1 MFAMSIFQTT
11 EDRDRPPV
19 TVVGG
24 GLAGV
29 EAALQAAEAGAKVC
43 LFEMRPVRRT
53 PAHVGDRLAELVC
66 SNSFGSTLPDR
77 AGGLLKAEMRRLGS
91 RVLAAAEAHAL
102 PAGGALAV
110 DRDGFAASLTE
121 QVAAHPHIEL
131 RREEVTAIPVGPT
144 VIASGPLTSPALAAA
159 LAELTGEQHL
169 YFYDALAPIVLAES
183 IDMSKA
189 FRASRY
195 GRGQEDE
202 GDYLNCP
209 LDKVQ
214 YERFVDA
221 LLSAEVAAQRDFEA
235 DVFFEGCLPIEV
247 IAARGPRA
255 LAFGPMRPVGLTD
268 PHSGRRPY
276 AVVQLRQDNVAG
288 SLYNLVGFQ
297 THLRWGDQER
307 ILRLIP
313 GLETAEFVRLG
324 QMHRNTF
331 VCSPRLLNPSLA
343 FRQRSDLFLAG
354 QITGIEGYSGN
365 AASGLLAGI
374 NAARVALGQPPLT
387 LPTDT
392 MLGALCHYI
401 TACDPKHF
409 QPMKAN
415 FGLLPP
421 LARAPRGKPDR
432 YRAYSERALASLE
445 DRLALDGALVE
456 DRDTGA
462 PTARLR
468 AMSLPREG
476 R

>member
-1 MFAMSIFQTT
+1 MSMPRT
-11 EDRDRPPV
+11 EDGDRPLV

-29 EAALQAAEAGAKVC
+29 EAALQAADAGARVR
-43 LFEMRPVRRT
+43 LFEMRPVRAT
-53 PAHVGDRLAELVC
+53 PAHVSDRLAELVC
-66 SNSFGSTLPDR
+66 SNSFGSLLPDR

-91 RVLAAAEAHAL
+91 RVLAAAEDHAL

-110 DRDGFAASLTE
+110 DREGFAAQLTD

-131 RREEVTAIPVGPT
+131 LREEVTAIPEGPT
-144 VIASGPLTSPALAAA
+144 VIASGPLTSPALAQA
-159 LAELTGEQHL
+159 LAGLTGQEHL

-195 GRGQEDE
+195 GRGQEAE
-202 GDYLNCP
+202 GDYINCP
-209 LDKVQ
+209 LDKPQ
-214 YERFVDA
+214 YERFVEA
-221 LLSAEVAAQRDFEA
+221 LLASEAAPQRDFEA

-288 SLYNLVGFQ
+288 SLYNIVGFQ
-297 THLRWGDQER
+297 THLRWGEQER
-307 ILRLIP
+307 VLRLLP
-313 GLETAEFVRLG
+313 GLESAEFVRLG

-331 VCSPRLLNPSLA
+331 VCSPRLLHPTLGLKERA
-343 FRQRSDLFLAG
+343 DLFLAG
-354 QITGIEGYSGN
+354 QITGIEGYTGN
-365 AASGLLAGI
+365 AASGLLAGV
-374 NAARVALGQPPLT
+374 NAARAAFGRPLLT
-387 LPTDT
+387 LPPDT

-401 TACDPKHF
+401 TACEPKHF

-421 LARAPRGKPDR
+421 LEPAPRGKPER
-432 YRAYSERALASLE
+432 YRAYTARALASLE
-445 DRLALDGALVE
+445 ACLVREGVPVPAEEVVEGAREL
-456 DRDTGA
+456 
-462 PTARLR
+462 
-468 AMSLPREG
+468 LPRQAMRSAEVG
-476 R
+476 A